1 MVERKARYEKILV
14 PLDGSKIG
22 EAALPYVEELLNSFQ
37 PEKKVEVTL
46 IRVVVDL
53 THMIIATGGL
63 GQAISIPYTESE
75 LEQLK
80 QEAMAYLNKV
90 GESLKK
96 NKGVVVKSVVR
107 KGANAADEIL
117 KASDEIKAD
126 LIAISTHGRSG
137 LSRWAFGSI
146 ADKILRGGNT
156 PVLMVRAKKE
166 K

>member
-1 MVERKARYEKILV
+1 MYEKILV

-22 EAALPYVEELLNSFQ
+22 EAALPYVEELLSSFT

-46 IRVVVDL
+46 IRVIVDL
-53 THMIIATGGL
+53 THVIITTGGL
-63 GQAISIPYTESE
+63 GEALSIPYTEAE
-75 LEQLK
+75 LEQFK
-80 QEAMAYLNKV
+80 KEAMAYLNEV
-90 GESLKK
+90 GKRLKK
-96 NKGVVVKSVVR
+96 NKGVVVKSMVR
-107 KGANAADEIL
+107 IGTNAADEIL

-156 PVLMVRAKKE
+156 PVLMVRAEKE
-166 K
+166 R